1 MPKTLSMMNATIR
14 ARSNAMKKSIQMCQ
28 AVYRKVFDQT
38 NDVTM
43 NDVLLFTLGCGA
55 AFPLPKSS
63 FAYPL

>member
-1 MPKTLSMMNATIR
+1 
-14 ARSNAMKKSIQMCQ
+14 MKKSIQLCQ

-43 NDVLLFTLGCGA
+43 IDVLLFTLGCGA

-63 FAYPL
+63 FWMPMVMAIKNRPKAVN

>member
-1 MPKTLSMMNATIR
+1 
-14 ARSNAMKKSIQMCQ
+14 MKKSIQMCQ
-28 AVYRKVFDQT
+28 AAYRKVFHQT

-63 FAYPL
+63 TLS